1 MIPDHEADPQRAED
15 MRQLKWALQGLAMAG
30 SGQPMLF
37 ADGDVPASDLA
48 SRFDQWA
55 TVVRR
60 GYEAELS
67 PAQSEALAVID
78 RKLATMSD
86 DGAEFDADL
95 WTDAALISSEHWAE
109 LRRLASSA
117 LDTFGWPF
125 TASSF

>member
-1 MIPDHEADPQRAED
+1 MIQD
-15 MRQLKWALQGLAMAG
+15 
-30 SGQPMLF
+30 F
-37 ADGDVPASDLA
+37 TADGDVPASDLA